1 MHELSVCQSLLAQVE
16 TIAQQQ
22 RAERVTG
29 ISLLIGPLSGIEP
42 DLLQQAFTLARA
54 GSVADQ
60 ARLVIESLPIRVRCQ
75 SCERESEAL
84 PNRLIC
90 AHCGDY
96 HTQLISGDEMLLASV
111 ELDVASNR
119 HPTQTQSD
127 QTPAQLSVT
136 SGGKHV

>member
-16 TIAQQQ
+16 IIALQH

-29 ISLLIGPLSGIEP
+29 IILHIGPLSGIEAN
-42 DLLQQAFTLARA
+42 LLQQAFTLARA

-60 ARLVIESLPIRVRCQ
+60 ATLVVESLPIRVRCQ
-75 SCERESEAL
+75 ICERESEAL
-84 PNRLIC
+84 PNRLVC
-90 AHCGDY
+90 GHCGDY

-111 ELDVASNR
+111 ELDVATQIRS
-119 HPTQTQSD
+119 TQTPD
-127 QTPAQLSVT
+127 QAHAL